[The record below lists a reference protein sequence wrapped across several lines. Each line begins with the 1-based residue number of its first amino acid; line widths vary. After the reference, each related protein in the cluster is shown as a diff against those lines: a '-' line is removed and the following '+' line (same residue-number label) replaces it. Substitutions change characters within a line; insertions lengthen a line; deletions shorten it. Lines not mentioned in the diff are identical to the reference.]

1 MKLHLTLEDEEGKIL
16 QQYQAEVNNLD
27 VFVGVINTIIKT
39 SAKPIPFEL
48 ADQMVCTLRELKI
61 FSEEKAM
68 TSPEIAKAIVR
79 DPQKLEAARR
89 KYGDNDYMGK
99 MSQGL
104 ISSGIKLVNEEEIKM
119 VEDSKHRRR
128 YYAVAKEH

>member
-1 MKLHLTLEDEEGKIL
+1 
-16 QQYQAEVNNLD
+16 
-27 VFVGVINTIIKT
+27 
-39 SAKPIPFEL
+39 
-48 ADQMVCTLRELKI
+48 
-61 FSEEKAM
+61 M